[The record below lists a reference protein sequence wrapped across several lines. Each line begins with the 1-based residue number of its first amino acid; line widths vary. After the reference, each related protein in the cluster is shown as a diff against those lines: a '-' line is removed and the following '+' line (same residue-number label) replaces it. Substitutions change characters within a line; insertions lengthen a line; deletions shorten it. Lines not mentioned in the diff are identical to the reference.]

1 MDEEDKERREE
12 KRRGGSR
19 EGKGQVRM
27 KEDGRR
33 WTKRVGEMNAKKR
46 KGHRGGSE
54 GETLGR
60 WNKREDKRQ
69 GRQEREGGKK
79 KKDEVGE

>member
-1 MDEEDKERREE
+1 MDEEDKERRQE
-12 KRRGGSR
+12 KRRGGNR
-19 EGKGQVRM
+19 EGKGQVGM

-54 GETLGR
+54 GETLG
-60 WNKREDKRQ
+60 KME
-69 GRQEREGGKK
+69 
-79 KKDEVGE
+79 